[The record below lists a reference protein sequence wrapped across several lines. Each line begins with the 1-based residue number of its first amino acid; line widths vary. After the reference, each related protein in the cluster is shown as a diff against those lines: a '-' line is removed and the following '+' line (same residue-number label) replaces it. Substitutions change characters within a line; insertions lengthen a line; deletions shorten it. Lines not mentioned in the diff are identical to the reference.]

1 MTDTIYTDNSKVI
14 ADLQAKNDALVARVA
29 RLECGFKEIK
39 SRQRGDR
46 VIRQRFTDEAAETV
60 SVERAYLSGLC
71 SQVARYE
78 KAAEDAK
85 RRADTAEE
93 DLCRA
98 KALIARL
105 RAENEVLK
113 AEKRRFIG
121 TVDATKRHISIAGNA
136 HKKWAVTLVKAQ
148 LEKARLI

>member
-1 MTDTIYTDNSKVI
+1 MG
-14 ADLQAKNDALVARVA
+14 AGA
-29 RLECGFKEIK
+29 
-39 SRQRGDR
+39 RQRGDR
-46 VIRQRFTDEAAETV
+46 AIRQRIADEATETV
-60 SVERAYLSGLC
+60 CVERAYLSGLC

-78 KAAEDAK
+78 KAADDAK

-93 DLCRA
+93 DLRRA

-105 RAENEVLK
+105 RAGNAVLK

-121 TVDATKRHISIAGNA
+121 TVDAAKRHISIAGNVQ
-136 HKKWAVTLVKAQ
+136 KKWAVTLVKAQ

>member
-1 MTDTIYTDNSKVI
+1 MG
-14 ADLQAKNDALVARVA
+14 AGA
-29 RLECGFKEIK
+29 
-39 SRQRGDR
+39 RQRGDR

-60 SVERAYLSGLC
+60 NVERAYLSGLY

-78 KAAEDAK
+78 KAAEAAK

-93 DLCRA
+93 DLRRA

-113 AEKRRFIG
+113 SEKRLFIG
-121 TVDATKRHISIAGNA
+121 VVDAAKRHIAIAGNT

>member
-1 MTDTIYTDNSKVI
+1 MG
-14 ADLQAKNDALVARVA
+14 AGA
-29 RLECGFKEIK
+29 
-39 SRQRGDR
+39 RQRGDR
-46 VIRQRFTDEAAETV
+46 VIRQRFTDEVDESV

-78 KAAEDAK
+78 KAAEDTK

-93 DLCRA
+93 DLRRA
-98 KALIARL
+98 DALIARL

-113 AEKRRFIG
+113 SEKRRFIG
-121 TVDATKRHISIAGNA
+121 VVDAAKRHIAIAGNT
-136 HKKWAVTLVKAQ
+136 HKKWAVMFVKTQ